1 MGTYS
6 FNVHIKSEDI
16 YEDIAKDVDSNYE
29 LERPV
34 SKGKKAKKL
43 LA

>member
-6 FNVHIKSEDI
+6 FNIHIKSEDI
-16 YEDIAKDVDSNYE
+16 YEDITKDFGSNYE

-43 LA
+43 LP